1 MSRADEAPLPENKS
15 TLNSRL
21 IHLLREGG
29 YMPFSPCS
37 LSALPRSGD
46 NCTTIA
52 AANLPQPR

>member
-29 YMPFSPCS
+29 YIIISPCGP
-37 LSALPRSGD
+37 SALLR
-46 NCTTIA
+46 
-52 AANLPQPR
+52 R